1 MKTEIPEF
9 LIELSK
15 QMNQQDNYGTAHPF
29 FQVRNK
35 RYVITEED
43 YNEHH
48 WEIVSLCDNEVVYR
62 SDIDSDFSRLAEDL
76 DIYHPEWCVEWTCH
90 KDLAEGEDE
99 MSFSDVFN
107 LKFDPTEELYLLP
120 ENYKKIRLQE
130 VEEVISTH
138 LTEAEADWFI
148 ERKEHDYPRA
158 YKWTASAYW
167 SNDIKN
173 LQDWI
178 KGLTEKGQ

>member
-1 MKTEIPEF
+1 MKSEIPQF

-15 QMNQQDNYGTAHPF
+15 QMNEQDNYGTAHPF

-48 WEIVSLCDNEVVYR
+48 WEVYDTDDCEVVYR
-62 SDIDSDFSRLAEDL
+62 SDIDENL
-76 DIYHPEWCVEWTCH
+76 D
-90 KDLAEGEDE
+90 DLAFELHEEYKDWCIDFCRTNWSACSNYK
-99 MSFSDVFN
+99 SFESLFN
-107 LKFDPTEELYLLP
+107 DNFDKSYHELP
-120 ENYKKIRLQE
+120 ERYRICYMQE

-148 ERKEHDYPRA
+148 ERKKHDYPRA

-167 SNDIKN
+167 SKDIKN

-178 KGLTEKGQ
+178 KSLTENDDK